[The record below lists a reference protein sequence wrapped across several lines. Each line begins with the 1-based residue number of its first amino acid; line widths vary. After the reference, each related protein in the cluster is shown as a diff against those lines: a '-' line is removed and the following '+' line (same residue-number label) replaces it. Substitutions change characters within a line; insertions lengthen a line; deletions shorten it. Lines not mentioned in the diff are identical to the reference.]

1 MDCRIIS
8 ADNHINEP
16 PWVFD
21 RVPNALKERAPKMLR
36 APDGGDG
43 WSFDG
48 KPPKRTFGIE
58 AMAGFDKKDF
68 RLSGLR
74 FDQLRPGNY
83 DGAEHLKDMDI
94 DGVYGSVTYPA
105 NVIQVY
111 SMPDREM
118 ALACLRSYNDWIVD
132 DFQSADPKR
141 LVALPML
148 PTEDG
153 IEACLAEFDRALKKG
168 ARAMFIP
175 GMPERPY
182 NDPYY
187 EPLWKAASAADI
199 ALTFHRTFGGKP
211 DKSDWDELVDQKVSV
226 GGIVFRYF
234 SGVRP
239 LTYMIFAGIF
249 DRHPKLKIVA
259 GEVDA
264 GWVPFWT
271 QTMDHHW
278 EVQQS
283 WFPQKLEHKPSDF
296 VGVNVFTTAI
306 DDYVGY
312 DLIAS
317 GKYPHLANATMF
329 SSDYP
334 HSATIWPHSAD
345 VAKKVTTSMT
355 PEDRYKVLEGNAVRV
370 FGFGS

>member
-1 MDCRIIS
+1 MDCRVIS

-21 RVPNALKERAPKMLR
+21 RVPLALKDRAPKMMR
-36 APDGGDG
+36 GADGGDG

-48 KPPKRTFGIE
+48 GPPKRTFGIE
-58 AMAGFDKKDF
+58 AMAGFDRKDF

-74 FDQLRPGNY
+74 FDQIRPGNW
-83 DGAEHLKDMDI
+83 DGTEHLKDMDI
-94 DGVYGSVTYPA
+94 DGVFGSVTYPA

-111 SMPDREM
+111 SMADREM
-118 ALACLRSYNDWIVD
+118 ALACLKSYNDWMLE
-132 DFQSADPKR
+132 DFQSVDPKR
-141 LVALPML
+141 LIALPML

-153 IEACLAEFDRALKKG
+153 IEICLAEFDRVMKKG
-168 ARAMFIP
+168 AKALFIP
-175 GMPERPY
+175 GMPARPY

-187 EPLWKAASAADI
+187 EPLWAAASAVGV

-239 LTYMIFAGIF
+239 LTYMIFAGVF
-249 DRHPKLKIVA
+249 DRHPGLKIVA
-259 GEVDA
+259 AEVDA
-264 GWVPFWT
+264 GWVPFWL

-278 EVQQS
+278 EAQQS
-283 WFPQKLEHKPSDF
+283 WFPQSLDHPPSDF

-312 DLIAS
+312 DLIS
-317 GKYPHLANATMF
+317 TGKYPRLTSATMF

-334 HSATIWPHSAD
+334 HSATIWPNSAK
-345 VAKKVTTSMT
+345 VAEQVTRNMT
-355 PEDRYKVLEGNAVRV
+355 KEDRFMVLEGNAVRV
-370 FGFGS
+370 FGFGR

>member
-1 MDCRIIS
+1 MDCRVIS

-21 RVPNALKERAPKMLR
+21 RVPLALKDRAPKMMR
-36 APDGGDG
+36 GADGGDG

-48 KPPKRTFGIE
+48 GLPKRTFGIE
-58 AMAGFDKKDF
+58 AMAGFDRKDF

-74 FDQLRPGNY
+74 FDQIRPGNW
-83 DGAEHLKDMDI
+83 DGTEHLKDMDI
-94 DGVYGSVTYPA
+94 DGVFGSVTYPA

-118 ALACLRSYNDWIVD
+118 ALACLKSYNDWMLE
-132 DFQSADPKR
+132 DFQSVDPKR
-141 LVALPML
+141 LIALPML

-153 IEACLAEFDRALKKG
+153 IDICLAEFDRVMKKG
-168 ARAMFIP
+168 AKALFIP
-175 GMPERPY
+175 GMPARPY

-187 EPLWKAASAADI
+187 EPLWAAASAAGV

-239 LTYMIFAGIF
+239 LTYMIFAGVF
-249 DRHPKLKIVA
+249 DRHPGLKIVA
-259 GEVDA
+259 AEVDA
-264 GWVPFWT
+264 GWVPFWL

-278 EVQQS
+278 EAQQS
-283 WFPQKLEHKPSDF
+283 WFPQSLDHPPSDF

-312 DLIAS
+312 DLIS
-317 GKYPHLANATMF
+317 TGKYPRLTSATMF

-334 HSATIWPHSAD
+334 HSATIWPNSAK
-345 VAKKVTTSMT
+345 VAEQVTRNMT
-355 PEDRYKVLEGNAVRV
+355 KEDRFMVLEGNAVRV
-370 FGFGS
+370 FGFGR

>member
-21 RVPNALKERAPKMLR
+21 RVPAALRDRAPKMMR
-36 APDGGDG
+36 GADGGDG

-58 AMAGFDKKDF
+58 AMAGFAKKDF

-74 FDQLRPGNY
+74 FDQLRKGNW

-118 ALACLRSYNDWIVD
+118 ALACLQSYNDWMLE
-132 DFQSADPKR
+132 DFQSVDSKR
-141 LVALPML
+141 LVGLPLL

-153 IEACLAEFDRALKKG
+153 MEVTLKEFDRVMKKG
-168 ARAMFIP
+168 AKALFIP
-175 GMPERPY
+175 GMPTRPY
-182 NDPYY
+182 NDPHY
-187 EPLWKAASAADI
+187 EPLWQAASDADVC
-199 ALTFHRTFGGKP
+199 LTFHRTFGGKP
-211 DKSDWDELVDQKVSV
+211 DKTDWDELVDQRVSV
-226 GGIVFRYF
+226 GGIVVRYF
-234 SGVRP
+234 SSVRP
-239 LTYMIFAGIF
+239 LSYMIFAGIF
-249 DRHPKLKIVA
+249 DRFPNLKIVA
-259 GEVDA
+259 AEVDA
-264 GWVPFWT
+264 GWIPFWV

-296 VGVNVFTTAI
+296 VGRNVFTTAI
-306 DDYVGY
+306 DDYIGY
-312 DLIAS
+312 DLIAT
-317 GKYPHLANATMF
+317 GKYPYLADATMF

-334 HSATIWPHSAD
+334 HSATIWPESARL
-345 VAKKVTTSMT
+345 AEQVTRTMAA
-355 PEDRYKVLEGNAVRV
+355 EDRFKVLEGNAVRV
-370 FGFGS
+370 FHFGS